1 MTLETHKLMR
11 ATIQT
16 RLRQLKGSPK
26 PGWRAH
32 TQQFLSRQRHIMPA
46 PTGMVIKPACTVTNY
61 AFSVVDHS
69 FAKSVTFPCDASD
82 N

>member
-1 MTLETHKLMR
+1 MTLATHKLMS

-26 PGWRAH
+26 PGRRAH
-32 TQQFLSRQRHIMPA
+32 TQQFLSRQRHIMPT
-46 PTGMVIKPACTVTNY
+46 PTGIVIKPACTVTKC

-69 FAKSVTFPCDASD
+69 FTKSVTFPCDPSD
-82 N
+82 K